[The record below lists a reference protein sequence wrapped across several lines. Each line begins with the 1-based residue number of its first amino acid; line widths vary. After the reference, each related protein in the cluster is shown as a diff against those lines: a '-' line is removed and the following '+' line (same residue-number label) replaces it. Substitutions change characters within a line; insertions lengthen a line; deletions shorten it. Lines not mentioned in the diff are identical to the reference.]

1 MADDDFSWIGNLFS
15 SGTPGVASGTGDF
28 GAPGGAWDVSSGGTP
43 AGALNFLSP
52 STTAKQQALSKGLGT
67 LGAGALKGAAPV
79 STAPRAGAAPL
90 HQPAGGDQLAQLIQT
105 LRQRQQQRAGGLA
118 APGTGGLLGNF

>member
-67 LGAGALKGAAPV
+67 LGGGALKAAAPV
-79 STAPRAGAAPL
+79 STAPRAGIAP
-90 HQPAGGDQLAQLIQT
+90 
-105 LRQRQQQRAGGLA
+105 
-118 APGTGGLLGNF
+118 PGTGGLLGNF